1 MDWTHRLRLRHLQV
15 LLSLASTGNLS
26 QSAAALA
33 TTQPALSKWL
43 KELEEDV
50 GLPLFERHARGLRP
64 TAYGLALI
72 EHARRIEAHLDVAR
86 DDMEAL
92 REGGSGLVTIGTSG
106 VAAADTVPLAVSQL
120 LKQMPRAE
128 VRLTESTMIQLMPQL
143 ARGELDIV
151 VGRSSPEHDDPQL
164 QIERLYVEPID
175 FVARPDHPLAGK
187 AALDWDDVLAYS
199 WIMWPPGTPV
209 RNAIEAALSAA
220 GRTPPAHCVESNS
233 SILNLT
239 LLNNT
244 DLLGVASHRA
254 ARRFAQLNA
263 IRILPMQLEGYGSV
277 SMYWHPDNVN
287 RAAVATAIACLREC
301 AAPQVGG
308 WEKMKET

>member
-15 LLSLASTGNLS
+15 LLSLAGTGNLS
-26 QSAAALA
+26 QSAVALA

-64 TAYGLALI
+64 TAYGEALI
-72 EHARRIEAHLDVAR
+72 EHARRVEAQLDVAR
-86 DDMEAL
+86 DDMAAL

-120 LKQMPRAE
+120 LKRMPRAQ
-128 VRLTESTMIQLMPQL
+128 VRLTESTMNQLMPQL
-143 ARGELDIV
+143 ARSELDIV
-151 VGRSSPEHDDPQL
+151 VGRSGSTSVDPL
-164 QIERLYVEPID
+164 LHAEALYVDPVV
-175 FVARPDHPLAGK
+175 FVARPGHALAG
-187 AALDWDDVLAYS
+187 AASVGWDDVLACS
-199 WIMWPPGTPV
+199 WIVWPSGTPV
-209 RNAIEAALSAA
+209 HNALETALTAA
-220 GRTPPAHCVESNS
+220 GRVRPPHCVESNS

-244 DLLGVASHRA
+244 DLLGVASYRA
-254 ARRFAQLNA
+254 AQRFEQLNA
-263 IRILPMQLEGYGSV
+263 IRILPMQLEGQGAV
-277 SMYWHPDNVN
+277 SMYWHPDSAN
-287 RAAVATAIACLREC
+287 RAAVAATIECLRTC

-308 WEKMKET
+308 WEKVTAE

>member
-1 MDWTHRLRLRHLQV
+1 MDWTYRLRLRHLQV

-64 TAYGLALI
+64 TAYGDALI
-72 EHARRIEAHLDVAR
+72 EHARRVEAQLDVAR
-86 DDMEAL
+86 DDMAAL

-120 LKQMPRAE
+120 LKRMPRAQ
-128 VRLTESTMIQLMPQL
+128 VRLAESTMNQLMPQL

-151 VGRSSPEHDDPQL
+151 VGRSGSASVDPHL
-164 QIERLYVEPID
+164 HAEALYVDPVV
-175 FVARPDHPLAGK
+175 FVARPDHPLVG
-187 AALDWDDVLAYS
+187 AAAVGWDEVLAHS
-199 WIMWPPGTPV
+199 WIVWPSGTPV
-209 RNAIEAALSAA
+209 HNALQVALTAA
-220 GRTPPAHCVESNS
+220 GRVQPPHCVESNS

-254 ARRFAQLNA
+254 ARRFEQLNA
-263 IRILPMQLEGYGSV
+263 IRILPMRLEGQGAV
-277 SMYWHPDNVN
+277 SMYWHPDSAN
-287 RAAVATAIACLREC
+287 RAAVAAAIECLLAC

-308 WEKMKET
+308 WEKVKVE